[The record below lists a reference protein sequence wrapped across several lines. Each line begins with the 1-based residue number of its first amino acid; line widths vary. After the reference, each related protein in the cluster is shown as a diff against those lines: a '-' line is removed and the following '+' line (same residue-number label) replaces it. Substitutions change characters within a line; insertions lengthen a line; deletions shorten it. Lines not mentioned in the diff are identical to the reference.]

1 VVVSK
6 ASPAIEKPAPN
17 EWAFCLLGYITPL
30 DFQLMYMTDEI
41 LLPQDVHQRLGERFV
56 EVGVA
61 HIKQMC

>member
-1 VVVSK
+1 VVSK
-6 ASPAIEKPAPN
+6 ASPAIEKLTPMSGLSV
-17 EWAFCLLGYITPL
+17 CLGYITPL
-30 DFQLMYMTDEI
+30 DFQLMHMTDEI